1 MFACFGTKQI
11 VSNVIEFSTFP
22 TLASTPGNPFLTQT
36 RPLCF
41 CTLILGVDYLTPGAL
56 TESMSYVFGPVLKL
70 LQSVGYKNGIDLD
83 AAPYDWR
90 IPVSFSTPS
99 CIFRLRRSEIDDH
112 STFCKSLQPSELQS
126 RDQYFTNTM
135 KKIEQLYY
143 QSNDTP
149 VVILCHSM
157 GCKTAHYLFNFVLK
171 HLGAIS
177 GQSWLNKYVL
187 GSSCHIRIC

>member
-1 MFACFGTKQI
+1 MEYYCICNTYDNVFSQKLFI
-11 VSNVIEFSTFP
+11 VFCD
-22 TLASTPGNPFLTQT
+22 FL
-36 RPLCF
+36 LVV
-41 CTLILGVDYLTPGAL
+41 LGVDYLTPGAL

-70 LQSVGYKNGIDLD
+70 LQSVGYENGIDLD

-90 IPVSFSTPS
+90 IPVSFP
-99 CIFRLRRSEIDDH
+99 CRFFCLNFYIFRCRLNFRL
-112 STFCKSLQPSELQS
+112 FLQPSELQS

-135 KKIEQLYY
+135 KTIEQLYY

-177 GQSWLNKYVL
+177 GQSWLNK
-187 GSSCHIRIC
+187 